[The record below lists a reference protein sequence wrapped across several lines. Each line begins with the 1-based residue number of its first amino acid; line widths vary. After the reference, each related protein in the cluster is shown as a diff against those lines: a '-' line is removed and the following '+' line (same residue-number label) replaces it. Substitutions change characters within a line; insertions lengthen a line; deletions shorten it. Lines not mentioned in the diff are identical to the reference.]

1 METVVQTPVEPELN
15 LLTQW
20 YDPADADRR
29 RRAAIA
35 TVLVHAA
42 ALTIL
47 FLLPE
52 SFFEEKRIPPVVRH
66 ITPIFEPL
74 TKLTQKAPNTAKAP
88 KEFSVRSPQRI
99 RARPHPPPSPAGP
112 KPAPVRQA
120 VIPPAPPPKP
130 TQTLPEPPKVD
141 ASASAKDRGT
151 AAWDH
156 SRRRKSKR
164 RKSPKLP
171 LENLN
176 HGPPPVVPPDQRIVP
191 IPDASPSAALRNL
204 GGGAPQFPPQVQ
216 GPETDPSALQLPQ
229 FAHRQTRVDF
239 APYLRLIL
247 QTVRRNWQSV
257 MPEAVRLG
265 RRGKV
270 SIVFSIGRDGQ
281 VIKLV
286 INDSSGIDSFD
297 KAAVAGISM
306 LHNPFP
312 PLPSAFKADHIAV
325 QFNFRV
331 QYPQEITR
339 MRAGHG
345 LPGYRQ

>member
-74 TKLTQKAPNTAKAP
+74 TRLTQKAPNTAKTP
-88 KEFSVRSPQRI
+88 KEFSVPQS
-99 RARPHPPPSPAGP
+99 AAHPHPPAPAPSPAGP

-141 ASASAKDRGT
+141 AVRAPKIEEPQLGT
-151 AAWDH
+151 IPPPQIKAQE
-156 SRRRKSKR
+156 
-164 RKSPKLP
+164 SPKLP

-229 FAHRQTRVDF
+229 LLTDNQGVDF

-306 LHNPFP
+306 SNPFP

-325 QFNFRV
+325 QFNFA
-331 QYPQEITR
+331 YNTPKK
-339 MRAGHG
+339 
-345 LPGYRQ
+345 

>member
-20 YDPADADRR
+20 HNPADEDRR
-29 RRAAIA
+29 RKAAIA
-35 TVLVHAA
+35 TVTVHALA
-42 ALTIL
+42 ITIL

-52 SFFEEKRIPPVVRH
+52 SFFQEKRIPDVVRH

-74 TKLTQKAPNTAKAP
+74 TKLTQKAPNTAKAS
-88 KEFSVRSPQRI
+88 KEFSVHQPQ
-99 RARPHPPPSPAGP
+99 ARLHPTAPAPSPAGP

-130 TQTLPEPPKVD
+130 AQTLPEPPKVD
-141 ASASAKDRGT
+141 AAVRAPKIEEPELGT
-151 AAWDH
+151 IPPPKIQAQE
-156 SRRRKSKR
+156 
-164 RKSPKLP
+164 SPKLP

-176 HGPPPVVPPDQRIVP
+176 QGPPPVVPPDRRVIP

-204 GGGAPQFPPQVQ
+204 GGGMPRSPTPAP

-229 FAHRQTRVDF
+229 LLTDNQGVDF

-247 QTVRRNWQSV
+247 QTVKRNWQSV

-306 LHNPFP
+306 SNPFP

-325 QFNFRV
+325 QFNFAYNTPKR
-331 QYPQEITR
+331 
-339 MRAGHG
+339 
-345 LPGYRQ
+345 

>member
-1 METVVQTPVEPELN
+1 METVVKTPVEPELN

-35 TVLVHAA
+35 TVIVHAA

-52 SFFEEKRIPPVVRH
+52 SFFEEKRIPDVVRH

-74 TKLTQKAPNTAKAP
+74 TRLTQKAPNTAKAS
-88 KEFSVRSPQRI
+88 KEFSVQQSQ
-99 RARPHPPPSPAGP
+99 ARPHPPAPAPAPAGP

-130 TQTLPEPPKVD
+130 TPALPEPPKVD
-141 ASASAKDRGT
+141 AATPAPKIEEPQLGT
-151 AAWDH
+151 VPPPPRIQAQEN
-156 SRRRKSKR
+156 
-164 RKSPKLP
+164 PKLP

-176 HGPPPVVPPDQRIVP
+176 QGPPPVVPPDQRVIP

-204 GGGAPQFPPQVQ
+204 GGGSPRLPAPVQ
-216 GPETDPSALQLPQ
+216 GPDTDPSALQLPQ
-229 FAHRQTRVDF
+229 LLTDNQGVDF

-247 QTVRRNWQSV
+247 QTVKRNWQSV

-306 LHNPFP
+306 SNPFP

-325 QFNFRV
+325 QFNFAYNTPKR
-331 QYPQEITR
+331 
-339 MRAGHG
+339 
-345 LPGYRQ
+345 

>member
-20 YDPADADRR
+20 RNPADEDRR
-29 RRAAIA
+29 RKAAIA
-35 TVLVHAA
+35 TVVVHVAA
-42 ALTIL
+42 VTIL

-52 SFFEEKRIPPVVRH
+52 SFFEEKRLPDVVRH

-74 TKLTQKAPNTAKAP
+74 TKLTQKAPNTAKAS
-88 KEFSVRSPQRI
+88 KEFSVQQPQ
-99 RARPHPPPSPAGP
+99 ARPHPPAPAPSPAGP

-130 TQTLPEPPKVD
+130 AQTLPEPPKLD
-141 ASASAKDRGT
+141 AAVRAPKIEEPELGT
-151 AAWDH
+151 IQPPKIQAQE
-156 SRRRKSKR
+156 
-164 RKSPKLP
+164 SPKLP

-176 HGPPPVVPPDQRIVP
+176 QGPPPVVPPDRRVIP

-204 GGGAPQFPPQVQ
+204 GGGSPRLATPVQ

-229 FAHRQTRVDF
+229 LLTDNQGVDF
-239 APYLRLIL
+239 TPYLRLIL
-247 QTVRRNWQSV
+247 QTVKRNWQSV

-306 LHNPFP
+306 SNPFP

-325 QFNFRV
+325 QFNFAYNTPKR
-331 QYPQEITR
+331 
-339 MRAGHG
+339 
-345 LPGYRQ
+345 

>member
-1 METVVQTPVEPELN
+1 METVVKTPVEPELN

-35 TVLVHAA
+35 TVMVHAA

-52 SFFEEKRIPPVVRH
+52 SFFEEKRIPDVVRH

-74 TKLTQKAPNTAKAP
+74 TRLTQKAPDTAKAT
-88 KEFSVRSPQRI
+88 KEFSVQQPA
-99 RARPHPPPSPAGP
+99 ARPHPPAPAPTPAGP

-130 TQTLPEPPKVD
+130 TPTLPEPPKVD
-141 ASASAKDRGT
+141 AAVRAPKIEEPELGT
-151 AAWDH
+151 IPPPPKIQAQE
-156 SRRRKSKR
+156 
-164 RKSPKLP
+164 SPKLP

-176 HGPPPVVPPDQRIVP
+176 QGPPPVVPPDQRVVP
-191 IPDASPSAALRNL
+191 IPDTSPSAALRNL
-204 GGGAPQFPPQVQ
+204 GGGSPRLPTPMQ
-216 GPETDPSALQLPQ
+216 GQESDPSALQLPQ
-229 FAHRQTRVDF
+229 LLTDNQGVDF

-247 QTVRRNWQSV
+247 QTVKRNWQSV

-297 KAAVAGISM
+297 KAAVPGISM
-306 LHNPFP
+306 SNPFP

-325 QFNFRV
+325 QFNFAYNTPKR
-331 QYPQEITR
+331 
-339 MRAGHG
+339 
-345 LPGYRQ
+345 

>member
-1 METVVQTPVEPELN
+1 METVVPTPVEPELN

-20 YDPADADRR
+20 HNPADEERR

-35 TVLVHAA
+35 TVVVHATA
-42 ALTIL
+42 ITIL

-52 SFFEEKRIPPVVRH
+52 SFFEEKRIPDAVRH

-74 TKLTQKAPNTAKAP
+74 TRLTQKAPNTAKAT
-88 KEFSVRSPQRI
+88 KEFSVQQPQ
-99 RARPHPPPSPAGP
+99 ARPHPPVPTPTPAGP

-141 ASASAKDRGT
+141 AAVRAPKIEEPELGT
-151 AAWDH
+151 IPPPKIQAQE
-156 SRRRKSKR
+156 
-164 RKSPKLP
+164 SPKAP

-176 HGPPPVVPPDQRIVP
+176 QGPPPVVAPDKRVIPVP
-191 IPDASPSAALRNL
+191 DVSPTAALRNL
-204 GGGAPQFPPQVQ
+204 GGGSPRLPEPVQ
-216 GPETDPSALQLPQ
+216 GPEADPSALQLPQ
-229 FAHRQTRVDF
+229 LLTDNQGVDF

-247 QTVRRNWQSV
+247 QTVKRNWQSV

-306 LHNPFP
+306 SNPFP

-325 QFNFRV
+325 QFNFA
-331 QYPQEITR
+331 YNTPKK
-339 MRAGHG
+339 
-345 LPGYRQ
+345 

>member
-35 TVLVHAA
+35 TVIVHVA
-42 ALTIL
+42 ALTVL

-52 SFFEEKRIPPVVRH
+52 SFFEEKRIPDVVRH

-74 TKLTQKAPNTAKAP
+74 TRLTQKAPNTAKAP
-88 KEFSVRSPQRI
+88 KEFSVQQAP
-99 RARPHPPPSPAGP
+99 ARPHPPAPAPTPAGP

-141 ASASAKDRGT
+141 AAVRAPKIEEPELGT
-151 AAWDH
+151 IPPPKIQAQE
-156 SRRRKSKR
+156 
-164 RKSPKLP
+164 SPKLP

-176 HGPPPVVPPDQRIVP
+176 QGPPPVVPPDQRVVP

-204 GGGAPQFPPQVQ
+204 GGGLQRLPAPVQ

-229 FAHRQTRVDF
+229 LLTDNQGVDF

-247 QTVRRNWQSV
+247 QTVKRNWQSV

-306 LHNPFP
+306 SNPFP

-325 QFNFRV
+325 QFNFA
-331 QYPQEITR
+331 YNTPKK
-339 MRAGHG
+339 
-345 LPGYRQ
+345 

>member
-20 YDPADADRR
+20 YDPADEDRR

-35 TVLVHAA
+35 TVLVHAV

-52 SFFEEKRIPPVVRH
+52 SFFEEKQPQPVPVRH

-74 TKLTQKAPNTAKAP
+74 TRLTQKAPNTVKTP
-88 KEFSVRSPQRI
+88 KEFSVQQPQ
-99 RARPHPPPSPAGP
+99 ARPHPPAPVPQPAGP

-130 TQTLPEPPKVD
+130 TQQLPEPPKVD
-141 ASASAKDRGT
+141 ATVRGPKIEEPQLGT
-151 AAWDH
+151 VPPPPKIQAQE
-156 SRRRKSKR
+156 
-164 RKSPKLP
+164 SPKLP

-176 HGPPPVVPPDQRIVP
+176 QGPPPVVPPDKRVVP

-204 GGGAPQFPPQVQ
+204 GGGAPHLPTPVQ
-216 GPETDPSALQLPQ
+216 GPDNDPSALQLPQ
-229 FAHRQTRVDF
+229 LLTDNQGVDF
-239 APYLRLIL
+239 TPYLRVIL
-247 QTVRRNWQSV
+247 QTVKRNWQSV

-286 INDSSGIDSFD
+286 IADPSGVDSFD
-297 KAAVAGISM
+297 KAAIAGISM
-306 LHNPFP
+306 SNPFP
-312 PLPSAFKADHIAV
+312 PLPGAFRADHIAV
-325 QFNFRV
+325 QFNFAYNTPRK
-331 QYPQEITR
+331 
-339 MRAGHG
+339 
-345 LPGYRQ
+345 

>member
-1 METVVQTPVEPELN
+1 METVVPTPVEPELN

-20 YDPADADRR
+20 HNPADADRR

-35 TVLVHAA
+35 TVIVHATA
-42 ALTIL
+42 ITIL

-52 SFFEEKRIPPVVRH
+52 SFFEEKRIPDVVRH
-66 ITPIFEPL
+66 ITPIYEPL
-74 TKLTQKAPNTAKAP
+74 TKLTQKAPNTAKAT
-88 KEFSVRSPQRI
+88 KEFSVQQPQ
-99 RARPHPPPSPAGP
+99 ARPHPPAPAPAPAGP

-141 ASASAKDRGT
+141 AAVRAPKIEEPQLGIT
-151 AAWDH
+151 APPKIQAQEN
-156 SRRRKSKR
+156 
-164 RKSPKLP
+164 PKLP

-176 HGPPPVVPPDQRIVP
+176 QGPPPVVPPDQRVVP

-204 GGGAPQFPPQVQ
+204 GGGLPRLPTPVQ

-229 FAHRQTRVDF
+229 LLTDNQGVDF

-247 QTVRRNWQSV
+247 QTVKRNWQSV

-306 LHNPFP
+306 SNPFP

-325 QFNFRV
+325 QFNFA
-331 QYPQEITR
+331 YNTPKK
-339 MRAGHG
+339 
-345 LPGYRQ
+345 